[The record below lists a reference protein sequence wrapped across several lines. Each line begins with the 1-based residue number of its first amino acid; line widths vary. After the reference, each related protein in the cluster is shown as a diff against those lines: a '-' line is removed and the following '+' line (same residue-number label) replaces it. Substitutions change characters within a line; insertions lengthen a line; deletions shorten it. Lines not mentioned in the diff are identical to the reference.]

1 MLTSLLLLPLLL
13 SLPGA
18 AAQDSKPTSQPVQG
32 NSPPVEQAEQESKEQ
47 VPPKQEADAT
57 GGADETK
64 GTGTEVTKDEQTE
77 SEAALPLPKSRPG
90 PRRLLGGQTIRLKPK
105 ATVERA
111 QPVATADAPAA
122 GQPSPET
129 TPAKPEQAP
138 EQTPKVNADQV
149 NADEARTDEAPDAT
163 TPGKP
168 DSPFDRNPFLTGPL
182 DPFATLVAG
191 ALPPRTTPAAAK
203 LWSDVVKAAKADTD
217 AGTAPRAPITSF
229 ELQFEITVRDTGGGH
244 NEATTKVRYLAPSFV
259 RFQLEEITELGFGPD
274 GYWSK
279 DKDQPPVDISRR
291 EYAESKRRVQ
301 DVRTTAKNFL
311 ALAEPGNLRI
321 VNLAKVQAP
330 PTNQPPGAAKRLAN
344 LDWLVLESPDF
355 DLSAGTAIAADAGS
369 RLYRAYI
376 GVGKTSHHVEEA
388 MVIEVKDGE
397 VRPATA
403 TWLTMGH
410 RTMLDGISFP
420 GSILIRRAVLAESPW
435 TFTKRPT
442 DELYLIEGKLVT
454 DLVPA
459 DFLAK

>member
-1 MLTSLLLLPLLL
+1 
-13 SLPGA
+13 
-18 AAQDSKPTSQPVQG
+18 
-32 NSPPVEQAEQESKEQ
+32 
-47 VPPKQEADAT
+47 
-57 GGADETK
+57 
-64 GTGTEVTKDEQTE
+64 
-77 SEAALPLPKSRPG
+77 
-90 PRRLLGGQTIRLKPK
+90 
-105 ATVERA
+105 
-111 QPVATADAPAA
+111 
-122 GQPSPET
+122 
-129 TPAKPEQAP
+129 
-138 EQTPKVNADQV
+138 
-149 NADEARTDEAPDAT
+149 
-163 TPGKP
+163 
-168 DSPFDRNPFLTGPL
+168 
-182 DPFATLVAG
+182 
-191 ALPPRTTPAAAK
+191 
-203 LWSDVVKAAKADTD
+203 
-217 AGTAPRAPITSF
+217 
-229 ELQFEITVRDTGGGH
+229 
-244 NEATTKVRYLAPSFV
+244 TKVRYLAPSFV